1 MLASERVAIAAH
13 LHVVLRRKTGRVTD
27 VEWMA
32 VNAEYAAEIVRFAR
46 ARAVEDNAPEL
57 AEWAD
62 KLEVAMATPVAARRP
77 LVHSAAAAALA
88 SPIPARPPQPP
99 MPDGTPPP
107 AGDDDDAAS
116 RYVGGLR

>member
-32 VNAEYAAEIVRFAR
+32 ANAEYAAEIVRYTRTR
-46 ARAVEDNAPEL
+46 AAEDNIPEL
-57 AEWAD
+57 LEWAD
-62 KLEVAMATPVAARRP
+62 KLERAMATPLATPRRP
-77 LVHSAAAAALA
+77 LLQTLAAAHA
-88 SPIPARPPQPP
+88 SPAATPAAMPEPASGQPP
-99 MPDGTPPP
+99 E
-107 AGDDDDAAS
+107 DAAS